1 MSTNNDRKLPMRVKL
16 GYPLMNVAPTLQM
29 LIQMYF
35 LLMFYTNYLG
45 ISGTA
50 AAIIVMIARI
60 WDFINDPIMGNY
72 P

>member
-35 LLMFYTNYLG
+35 LLMFYSV
-45 ISGTA
+45 I
-50 AAIIVMIARI
+50 
-60 WDFINDPIMGNY
+60 F
-72 P
+72 

>member
-35 LLMFYTNYLG
+35 LLMST
-45 ISGTA
+45 
-50 AAIIVMIARI
+50 
-60 WDFINDPIMGNY
+60 PITWESVEQQ
-72 P
+72 PLLSS